1 MKEIKNPAAP
11 EALREALQSLRVG
24 VCLVDSENWEVRFE
38 NARFFKWFPP
48 TDEDGGVLEARL
60 PEMDVERARKRL
72 GDKRPFTYEVEVQL
86 GQRKHPLGIEMRAEE
101 LGGEDL
107 VVVEVR
113 DLSKQRQA
121 EYMLDSYSRMA
132 EKHARDLAKEKERVE
147 KLLLNLMPRPVYEE
161 MKSFGTA
168 TPQRFDTASVLMLD
182 FVGFTE
188 MAVARDPSSTVA
200 ELNDIFTAF
209 DRIVELFGC
218 ERIKTIGDAYL
229 AVSGMPEAAP
239 DHAANIAKVAL
250 RMRRY
255 LNRRNESHPH
265 KWLCRVGIGSGALI
279 GSLIGVQKYV
289 YDVFG
294 PGVNLASRL
303 EGLADPMQILTNE
316 DMAFQLGDGFLLE
329 ERGEEEVRGFG
340 TQVLYELK
348 GERAGQT

>member
-1 MKEIKNPAAP
+1 MSEIANPAEPA
-11 EALREALQSLRVG
+11 ALREALQSLRIG
-24 VCLVDSENWEVRFE
+24 VCLADAETWEVRFE

-48 TDEDGGVLEARL
+48 TDEDGGLLDRRMPAF
-60 PEMDVERARKRL
+60 DIERARKRL
-72 GDKRPFTYEVEVQL
+72 GDKRPFTYEVEVQV
-86 GQRKHPLGIEMRAEE
+86 GQRKHPLGVEMRAED
-101 LGGEDL
+101 LDGEAML
-107 VVVEVR
+107 VVEVR

-168 TPQRFDTASVLMLD
+168 TPQRFDSASVLLLD

-188 MAVARDPSSTVA
+188 MAIARDPSSTVA

-229 AVSGMPEAAP
+229 AVSGMPEATP
-239 DHAANIAKVAL
+239 DHPANIAKVAL

-265 KWLCRVGIGSGALI
+265 KWLCRVGIASGSLI
-279 GSLIGVQKYV
+279 GSLVGVQKYV

-294 PGVNLASRL
+294 PGVNLAARL
-303 EGLADPMQILTNE
+303 ESLADPMQILTNE
-316 DMAFQLGDGFLLE
+316 DMALQLGDGFLLE
-329 ERGEEEVRGFG
+329 EHGEEEVRGFG
-340 TQVLYELK
+340 TQVLFELK
-348 GERAGQT
+348 GERAGLS